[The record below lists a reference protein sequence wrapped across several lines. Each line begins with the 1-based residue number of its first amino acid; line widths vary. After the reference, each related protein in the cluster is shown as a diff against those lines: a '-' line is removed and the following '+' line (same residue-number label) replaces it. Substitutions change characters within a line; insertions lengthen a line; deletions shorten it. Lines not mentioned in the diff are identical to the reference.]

1 VRISYVRINRVFRT
15 SSFRLALFYAGMTGL
30 SFIVLFGVIL
40 WSTAHFMRHQIDDS
54 VANEIDEILTDPQS
68 TNPAGLASVVAGLAR
83 HSGGFYYLLQDS
95 AGSVIAGNMPSLDPK
110 LGIREWSKAP
120 GVPRPRDRAVRGKGV
135 AVEGCYLFVGWSTHQ
150 LREMQQMVT
159 RSFMWGLTASVAL
172 ALVGGVL
179 AGRRIMRKIES
190 VSETT
195 RDIVAGDLTRRVRGT
210 SAGDEFDHLAASI
223 NSMLDRIQ
231 SLMGELQQVT
241 TDIAH
246 DLRTPLSR
254 LRQRLESAQRPDAA
268 AADLRTAV
276 AGTIGEIDVILGIFG
291 ALLRIAQ
298 IESGAR
304 RSGFSAVDLNELLG
318 TVAELY
324 RSSAEEKRQAFLVS
338 VDDNL
343 HVRGDRELLLQLF
356 ANLVDNAIKHS
367 PPESTIAV
375 SASREA
381 GLARIVIADNGPGIP
396 AHLHA
401 KVLQRFFRL
410 ESSRTTQGSGLG
422 LSLAHAIVKLHEA
435 TLELWDNQPGLRVT
449 VVMLGGAA

>member
-1 VRISYVRINRVFRT
+1 
-15 SSFRLALFYAGMTGL
+15 MTGV

-68 TNPAGLASVVAGLAR
+68 SNPAGLASVVAGLAR
-83 HSGGFYYLLQDS
+83 HSGGFYYLLQDA
-95 AGSVIAGNMPSLDPK
+95 AGNAIAGNMPSLVPTV
-110 LGIREWSKAP
+110 GIREWAKGT
-120 GVPRPRDRAVRGKGV
+120 GVAQPWNRAVRGKGV
-135 AVEGCYLFVGWSTHQ
+135 AVGGGYLFVGWSTHQ
-150 LREMQQMVT
+150 LREMQEMVT
-159 RSFMWGLTASVAL
+159 RSFMWGLAASVAL
-172 ALVGGVL
+172 ALFGGVL

-210 SAGDEFDHLAASI
+210 SAGDEFDHLAAGI

-231 SLMGELQQVT
+231 SLMSELQQVT

-254 LRQRLESAQRPDAA
+254 LRQRLESVQRPDAA
-268 AADLRTAV
+268 AAELREV
-276 AGTIGEIDVILGIFG
+276 LAGTVGEIDVILGIFS

-298 IESGAR
+298 IEGGAR
-304 RSGFSAVDLNELLG
+304 RSEFSAVDLNELLG

-324 RSSAEEKRQAFLVS
+324 RSSAEEKRQEFLLAVA
-338 VDDNL
+338 DDL
-343 HVRGDRELLLQLF
+343 RVRGDRELLLQLF
-356 ANLVDNAIKHS
+356 ANLVENAIKHS

-375 SASREA
+375 SASHQA
-381 GLARIVIADNGPGIP
+381 GMARIVVADDGPGIP
-396 AHLHA
+396 PHLHT

-422 LSLAHAIVKLHEA
+422 LSLVHAIAKLHEA
-435 TLELWDNQPGLRVT
+435 TLELRDNHPGLRVT
-449 VVMLGGAA
+449 VMMAEKAA